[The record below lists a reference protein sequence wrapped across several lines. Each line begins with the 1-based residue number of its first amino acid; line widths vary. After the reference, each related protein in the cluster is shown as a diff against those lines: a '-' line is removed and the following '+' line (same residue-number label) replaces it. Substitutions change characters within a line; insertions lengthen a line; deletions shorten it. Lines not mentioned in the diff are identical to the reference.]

1 MMLLCTL
8 LLALSASAAAVTA
21 PTGLQADFKRSPSLG
36 VRLKP
41 SFDWIVPAC
50 SGSTDHHQVAY
61 QIKVSGPGGKIA
73 WDSGKTLG
81 SASTYVSYG
90 GTTALAT
97 GTSYTWTV
105 TTWTQSATARS
116 DDGKAMMPCES
127 AASAP
132 AAMVTSLGESVP
144 WDKAANFITNQNQG
158 ATFAYF
164 R

>member
-8 LLALSASAAAVTA
+8 LLTFSASAAAVAA
-21 PTGLQADFKRSPSLG
+21 PTGLQVDFKRPPSLG

-41 SFDWIVPAC
+41 SFGWIVPAC

-73 WDSGKTLG
+73 WDSSKILG

-90 GTTALAT
+90 GATALAA

-105 TTWTQSATARS
+105 TTWTASATARS
-116 DDGKAMMPCES
+116 DDGKAMPCES

-144 WDKAANFITNQNQG
+144 WDKAANFVTNQNKG

>member
-1 MMLLCTL
+1 MMLLRTL
-8 LLALSASAAAVTA
+8 LLTSSASAAAVAA

-41 SFDWIVPAC
+41 SFGWIVPAC
-50 SGSTDHHQVAY
+50 SGGTDHHQVAY
-61 QIKVSGPGGKIA
+61 QLKVSGPGGKIA
-73 WDSGKTLG
+73 WDSGKILS

-90 GTTALAT
+90 GTTALAA

-105 TTWTQSATARS
+105 TTWTQSATAS
-116 DDGKAMMPCES
+116 ADGTTMPCES
-127 AASAP
+127 APSAP

-144 WDKAANFITNQNQG
+144 WDKAANFIANKNKR